1 MVGREEKKGA
11 EPRME
16 TKLGNPQQGAAG
28 GERKEAG
35 EEKEFNEEFQGDSR
49 LGLFVF
55 LKTQE

>member
-1 MVGREEKKGA
+1 
-11 EPRME
+11 ME